1 MRVLYF
7 DCISGISGDM
17 ALGALID
24 AGVDPDQWRERLALV
39 PVEPFEVEIDEVE
52 THGIHATKVTVRA
65 AATGVIRTYANIRS
79 ILDQAKL
86 STEALALAQRIFRRL
101 AEAEARVH
109 RREVEQVTFHE
120 VGAVDS
126 IVDITGTAIALT
138 MLGID
143 RIFASAVPTGMGLV
157 KTEHGMM
164 PIPVPAVIELLRG
177 APIYSRGVPM
187 ELVTPTGAAILA
199 ATVEGFGEL
208 PPIRL
213 ETSGYGAGTLRP
225 DFPNV
230 LRVLIGDEDPASRS
244 DRRRPDAGGE
254 LVLETN
260 IDDLNPELYSYVLE
274 RLFDAGAQDAWLTP
288 IAMKKGRP
296 AVTISVLCS
305 PQRQD
310 AIRQVLFQETGTLG
324 VRSAP
329 VDKQALDREWLT
341 VTTRHGGVRVKV
353 GRLEGRTVTVAP
365 EFEDCVRVAREAGVP
380 AREID
385 EEATRLARDALR
397 DDGH

>member
-7 DCISGISGDM
+7 DCVSGISGDM

-24 AGVDPDQWRERLALV
+24 AGADPDAVRERLELL
-39 PVEPFEVEIDEVE
+39 PIEPFDVDFEHVE
-52 THGIHATKVTVRA
+52 TQGIHATKVTVRA

-79 ILDQAKL
+79 LLDEAKL
-86 STEALALAQRIFRRL
+86 PVDALVLAQRIFRRL

-109 RREVEQVTFHE
+109 RRDVEQVTFHE
-120 VGAVDS
+120 AGAVDS
-126 IVDITGTAIALT
+126 IVDITGTAVALS
-138 MLGID
+138 MLGVE
-143 RIFASAVPTGMGLV
+143 RVFSSSVPTGMGMV
-157 KTEHGMM
+157 KTEHGVM
-164 PIPVPAVIELLRG
+164 PIPTPVVIELLRG
-177 APIYSRGVPM
+177 APMYSRGVQV
-187 ELVTPTGAAILA
+187 ELVTPAGAAILA

-213 ETSGYGAGTLRP
+213 EAAGYGAGALRA
-225 DFPNV
+225 DFPNL
-230 LRVLIGDEDPASRS
+230 LRVLVGDEDPSARG

-260 IDDLNPELYSYVLE
+260 VDDLNPELYGYVLE

-288 IAMKKGRP
+288 IVMKNGRA

-310 AIRQVLFQETGTLG
+310 AIRHVLFRETGTLG
-324 VRSAP
+324 VRSAA
-329 VDKQALDREWLT
+329 VDKQALEREWIE
-341 VTTRHGGVRVKV
+341 VTTRYGGVRVKV
-353 GRLEGRTVTVAP
+353 GMLDGRPVTVAP
-365 EFEDCVRVAREAGVP
+365 EIEDCARVAREARVP
-380 AREID
+380 ARDIY

-397 DDGH
+397 DDES